1 MAVQKRGKKDAAFAS
16 IKLGLFLAVLKTFR
30 LFGCSE
36 NFQVLVKLFKVL
48 KLRK

>member
-1 MAVQKRGKKDAAFAS
+1 MIRMAVQKRGGKDAAFAS
-16 IKLGLFLAVLKTFR
+16 IKLGLF
-30 LFGCSE
+30 FGCSE